1 MGRLKAFLAVTLATV
16 VASATLFALTL
27 LQKRLLFSG
36 AESYRF
42 YLGNTS
48 ADCREVFASPTEAP
62 LMRVF
67 LKEVNGE
74 CATYSSLD
82 IEQFLEEVDGE
93 ILFWEENSGGTS
105 YYCKAD
111 LPYSTALYG
120 KTVNLHICVKESG
133 VTVASPIIF
142 GGY

>member
-1 MGRLKAFLAVTLATV
+1 MAAATAVA
-16 VASATLFALTL
+16 AATLFALTL

-42 YLGNTS
+42 YVGNTS

-62 LMRVF
+62 LTRVF
-67 LKEVNGE
+67 LQDVNGE
-74 CATYSSLD
+74 CATYKTLD
-82 IEQFLEEVDGE
+82 LESFLESVDGE
-93 ILFWEENSGGTS
+93 ILFCEQNVSGAN

-111 LPYSTALYG
+111 LPYSATLYG
-120 KTVNLHICVKESG
+120 QTVNLHICVKEDG